1 MKTPGETDRR
11 DRGRTNLILIGLPAS
26 GKTTA
31 GEQAARRLGISFVD
45 TDRLIEEQEGCSLQE
60 IVDRHGYLALRA
72 IEEKVLVSLQC
83 DQSVVATGG
92 SAVYSSR
99 AMTHLR
105 DMGLIVWM
113 DAGDDQVLKR
123 LQGGAGRGLAKPA
136 DQTLPELL
144 EERTQ
149 LYSRWSEQKIS
160 TALTVE
166 ETVERIESLWTDLA
180 GRERLS

>member
-1 MKTPGETDRR
+1 MNTSRETNRR
-11 DRGRTNLILIGLPAS
+11 GRTRTNLILIGLPAS

-31 GEQAARRLGISFVD
+31 GERAAGRLGISFVD
-45 TDRLIEEQEGCSLQE
+45 TDRLIEEQEACSLQE
-60 IVDRHGYLALRA
+60 MVDRHGYLTLRR
-72 IEEKVLVSLQC
+72 IEEEVLMSLQY
-83 DQSVVATGG
+83 DHSIIATGG

-105 DMGLIVWM
+105 NTGLILWLH
-113 DAGDDQVLKR
+113 AGDGQVLKR
-123 LQGGAGRGLAKPA
+123 LQDGGGRGLAKPA

-160 TALTVE
+160 TALSIE
-166 ETVERIESLWTDLA
+166 ETVERIETLWTSLA
-180 GRERLS
+180 DWNRS